1 MQGLVCHIL
10 ALYGALTR
18 MSINLQHRGKTER
31 VGWREEERKKLGG
44 ADYNGPFLHFFFS
57 QMSIYQLTREGIS
70 SNCQRYGKSVTVGKS

>member
-44 ADYNGPFLHFFFS
+44 ADYTGPFLHFFFS
-57 QMSIYQLTREGIS
+57 QMSIYQVTREEIS
-70 SNCQRYGKSVTVGKS
+70 SNCQRYGKLVTVGKS